1 MTRST
6 PNPQKDPAN
15 KPARHKPGSESRNPV
30 DSRQTIRGKNVV
42 GSIDARDQAKVTV
55 NQNIHE
61 YTPLSEDEEKRR
73 KQKSELKDLE
83 NAIRRKFMDWRRL
96 ISTPLSPSGNPYLFM
111 QPFGSADSPRFFGR
125 HEITNELLD
134 QLKNN
139 MTTFLDGTGKT
150 SLLQARVIPALVEEG
165 HLPLLISVSSE
176 PLETSIKKQLLP
188 NIGDMEFL
196 NSMSLTE
203 FVRRVSDQL
212 KEKYLFLLIDQFED
226 FFDQPEA
233 FRSAFAAEWKLCV
246 SGSAPDVHWIFS
258 IPAGSTYLLNM
269 FKEKLAI
276 NPNLITL
283 QPLEREEASEAMLSQ
298 ASLRDIEI
306 DEPVADA
313 ILDELDSLNKSVIDP
328 GQLQL
333 VCYMLA
339 GGNELLVK
347 HWTMQHYADQ
357 GRVEGILRGY
367 LDRTIGNLDPLSR
380 EPAWQVLATLIDPSE
395 KVVSET
401 ELIQKMKRLDV
412 DEKITHNVL
421 KYLEESHL
429 VEYTTAYKLSSD
441 RLRPSIQEWRDKR
454 AALEKAKEEVWRQVR
469 TIGGS
474 ALRGLIGGGIGFM
487 LAYWALPYGERVPV
501 TNIVF
506 FLEWYGFLLVMR
518 ALVGAVAGFLMI
530 LAIDMI
536 LASIKGK
543 RNNLR
548 LPAGMLAGAVSFA
561 LALVSHTE
569 QRDLSAD
576 PFSAMGI
583 AAVEGAIWGLMAG
596 AGTVW
601 ILISGQH
608 TWLKFLGVSA
618 ICGLL
623 LAISDFFLK
632 GLDVSA
638 PSYTVFISG
647 MVMPLFLIGSAVWGR
662 ATTQKDG

>member
-1 MTRST
+1 M
-6 PNPQKDPAN
+6 
-15 KPARHKPGSESRNPV
+15 V
-30 DSRQTIRGKNVV
+30 DSIE
-42 GSIDARDQAKVTV
+42 ARDQARVTL

-61 YTPLSEDEEKRR
+61 YTSLSEDEEKRR

-83 NAIRRKFMDWRRL
+83 IAIRRKFMDWRRL
-96 ISTPLSPSGNPYLFM
+96 INAPLPGTGNPYLFM
-111 QPFGSADSPRFFGR
+111 QPFGFADGPRFFGR

-150 SLLQARVIPALVEEG
+150 SLLQARVIPPLVEEG

-176 PLETSIKKQLLP
+176 SLETSIKKQLLP

-196 NSMSLTE
+196 DSMSLTE

-212 KEKYLFLLIDQFED
+212 KDKYLFLLIDQFED
-226 FFDQPEA
+226 FLDLPETV
-233 FRSAFAAEWKLCV
+233 RNSFAAEWKLSI
-246 SGSAPDVHWIFS
+246 SGSAPDVHWLFS
-258 IPAGSTYLLNM
+258 LPAGSTYLLNM
-269 FKEKLAI
+269 FKQKVAI

-283 QPLEREEASEAMLSQ
+283 QPLERQEAREAILGQ
-298 ASLRDIEI
+298 AGLRDIEI
-306 DEPVADA
+306 DDSVTDV
-313 ILDELDSLNKSVIDP
+313 ILGELDYLNKSVIDP

-357 GRVEGILRGY
+357 GKVDGILRGY

-380 EPAWQVLATLIDPSE
+380 EPAWQMLATLIDPSE
-395 KVVSET
+395 KVISEA

-412 DEKITHNVL
+412 DEQITRSVL

-441 RLRPSIQEWRDKR
+441 RLRPGIQEWRDRR

-474 ALRGLIGGGIGFM
+474 ALRGLIGGAIGFM
-487 LAYWALPYGERVPV
+487 LAYWVLPYVERVPITDPYFV
-501 TNIVF
+501 
-506 FLEWYGFLLVMR
+506 EWYLYNLTLR
-518 ALVGAVAGFLMI
+518 ALIGGIAGFLMI
-530 LAIDMI
+530 LAIDLI
-536 LASIKGK
+536 LASCKGK

-561 LALVSHTE
+561 LALTFHTLL
-569 QRDLSAD
+569 RDLSAD

-583 AAVEGAIWGLMAG
+583 AAIEGGMWGLAAG

-601 ILISGQH
+601 ILISVRH
-608 TWLKFLGVSA
+608 TWLKFLGVSVL
-618 ICGLL
+618 CGLVL
-623 LAISDFFLK
+623 VISDLFLK
-632 GLDVSA
+632 GLDVKA
-638 PSYTVFISG
+638 PLYTVFIAG
-647 MVMPLFLIGSAVWGR
+647 MVMPLFLIGSALWGQPTIR
-662 ATTQKDG
+662 KDG